1 MSLDLSLE
9 QIERRKPNGSSTR
22 STSELIQD
30 PFLNDIVPTQKRIR
44 SIINLSPYY
53 NNNY

>member
-1 MSLDLSLE
+1 MSLDLGLE
-9 QIERRKPNGSSTR
+9 QIERRKPNGFSTR

-44 SIINLSPYY
+44 SIIYLHIIY
-53 NNNY
+53 NNS